1 MRYDGKLLAKAR
13 AELENIKQRNLSEQ
27 QRRRDEVYRRCPEIQ
42 RIDGEMR
49 AQMAELVRLTIAR
62 DPALKSKT
70 AALRDENLSLQMRR
84 AELLNELGR
93 EPEYLDAIY
102 SCPKCRDTGIYEGGV
117 CSCLERLYNRELT
130 KELGT
135 LMQNGDESFEKFDLR
150 LYPES
155 FDPAV
160 QAAPR
165 EVMTLV
171 FERCRRYAESFPNVS
186 SNLLFQGGTGLGKTY
201 LSACIA
207 RVVAEKGFSVCY
219 DSASAALESYER
231 AKFGRDTE
239 DGEAAALR
247 VRRMESCDLMI
258 LDDLGTEMI
267 TPMSL
272 SALYTLINTRLVN
285 GRKMIIS
292 TNCSEEELAK
302 KYTPQICSRI
312 AGEFIALPFVG
323 QDIRKLK
330 RGI

>member
-13 AELENIKQRNLSEQ
+13 AELENIKQRNLSEL

-272 SALYTLINTRLVN
+272 SALYTLVNTRLVN

-302 KYTPQICSRI
+302 KYTPQICSRR

>member
-1 MRYDGKLLAKAR
+1 MRTRDELFRQAQRVVAARRQQAVTQAENARRAAYAAHTEISAADDAHMHAGLALARLAAAGGNLEEAR
-13 AELENIKQRNLSEQ
+13 ARLEQA
-27 QRRRDEVYRRCPEIQ
+27 DAAVT
-42 RIDGEMR
+42 DTAR
-49 AQMAELVRLTIAR
+49 AAGYAR
-62 DPALKSKT
+62 GDF
-70 AALRDENLSLQMRR
+70 
-84 AELLNELGR
+84 
-93 EPEYLDAIY
+93 EP
-102 SCPKCRDTGIYEGGV
+102 SFTCPKCRDTGIYEGGV

>member
-84 AELLNELGR
+84 AELLNELGH

-207 RVVAEKGFSVCY
+207 RVVA
-219 DSASAALESYER
+219 
-231 AKFGRDTE
+231 
-239 DGEAAALR
+239 
-247 VRRMESCDLMI
+247 
-258 LDDLGTEMI
+258 
-267 TPMSL
+267 
-272 SALYTLINTRLVN
+272 
-285 GRKMIIS
+285 
-292 TNCSEEELAK
+292 
-302 KYTPQICSRI
+302 
-312 AGEFIALPFVG
+312 
-323 QDIRKLK
+323 
-330 RGI
+330 

>member
-1 MRYDGKLLAKAR
+1 MFY
-13 AELENIKQRNLSEQ
+13 
-27 QRRRDEVYRRCPEIQ
+27 
-42 RIDGEMR
+42 
-49 AQMAELVRLTIAR
+49 
-62 DPALKSKT
+62 KT
-70 AALRDENLSLQMRR
+70 VIS
-84 AELLNELGR
+84 
-93 EPEYLDAIY
+93 
-102 SCPKCRDTGIYEGGV
+102 SGV
-117 CSCLERLYNRELT
+117 CSPSIVSEHGKAREDIPCGLLVRSVAPCALFGGLRSRLLLGGFNGLLNRLSGL
-130 KELGT
+130 LG
-135 LMQNGDESFEKFDLR
+135 LSLGGLLLGFGR
-150 LYPES
+150 L
-155 FDPAV
+155 
-160 QAAPR
+160 
-165 EVMTLV
+165 L
-171 FERCRRYAESFPNVS
+171 
-186 SNLLFQGGTGLGKTY
+186 GLGG
-201 LSACIA
+201 L
-207 RVVAEKGFSVCY
+207 VVAEKGFSVCY

-292 TNCSEEELAK
+292 TNCSEEDLAK

>member
-62 DPALKSKT
+62 DAELKSKT

-84 AELLNELGR
+84 AELLNELGH

-165 EVMTLV
+165 
-171 FERCRRYAESFPNVS
+171 S
-186 SNLLFQGGTGLGKTY
+186 G
-201 LSACIA
+201 
-207 RVVAEKGFSVCY
+207 
-219 DSASAALESYER
+219 
-231 AKFGRDTE
+231 
-239 DGEAAALR
+239 
-247 VRRMESCDLMI
+247 
-258 LDDLGTEMI
+258 
-267 TPMSL
+267 
-272 SALYTLINTRLVN
+272 
-285 GRKMIIS
+285 
-292 TNCSEEELAK
+292 
-302 KYTPQICSRI
+302 
-312 AGEFIALPFVG
+312 
-323 QDIRKLK
+323 
-330 RGI
+330 

>member
-62 DPALKSKT
+62 DAELKSKT
-70 AALRDENLSLQMRR
+70 AALRDNNLSLQMRR
-84 AELLNELGR
+84 AELLNELGH

-186 SNLLFQGGTGLGKTY
+186 SNLLFQGGPGLGKTF

-207 RVVAEKGFSVCY
+207 RVVAEKGCSVCY
-219 DSASAALESYER
+219 DSAVSALEAFEKQ
-231 AKFGRDTE
+231 KFSRDP
-239 DGEAAALR
+239 DEADAASAR
-247 VRRMESCDLMI
+247 VRRMLDCDLMI
-258 LDDLGTEMI
+258 LDDLGTEM
-267 TPMSL
+267 TTQFTVSV
-272 SALYTLINTRLVN
+272 LYQLLNTRLMEKKPV
-285 GRKMIIS
+285 ILS
-292 TNCSEEELAK
+292 TNLTPGELASR
-302 KYTPQICSRI
+302 YSPQIASRI
-312 AGEFIALPFVG
+312 LGTYRLCQFCG
-323 QDIRKLK
+323 DDIRFKIK
-330 RGI
+330 